1 VQGRDQAGPQTR
13 PRAACGRRAGL
24 ARPRAPSFFACDLV
38 AVAEAPER
46 AHAHLGS
53 LLSQP
58 RLQLGQGHVR
68 HLGQRRVDEVGMG
81 LGSTREPVP
90 ALRLRSGVP
99 SRPAHPLP
107 ADRAGGAHAKSGRG
121 LTAGQARVDGG
132 QNTRAEVEGQRFRH
146 TGWPPSP
153 ARTLN
158 QIGPDLGTPTDSI
171 GANTALVLQPG
182 FTWAPSALAPVTFA
196 GALLGAATPRRPV
209 LDGCMSGRLFP
220 DPMPQ
225 QASDFR
231 HGERQKPR
239 GARDGGFSPRWRACA
254 PQSDPHGPAGRA

>member
-1 VQGRDQAGPQTR
+1 MQGRDQVGPQTR

-171 GANTALVLQPG
+171 GANTALVLQ
-182 FTWAPSALAPVTFA
+182 L
-196 GALLGAATPRRPV
+196 
-209 LDGCMSGRLFP
+209 RL
-220 DPMPQ
+220 
-225 QASDFR
+225 
-231 HGERQKPR
+231 
-239 GARDGGFSPRWRACA
+239 
-254 PQSDPHGPAGRA
+254 

>member
-1 VQGRDQAGPQTR
+1 M
-13 PRAACGRRAGL
+13 
-24 ARPRAPSFFACDLV
+24 

-53 LLSQP
+53 LLSQA

-99 SRPAHPLP
+99 FRPAHPLP

-171 GANTALVLQPG
+171 GANTALEGL
-182 FTWAPSALAPVTFA
+182 
-196 GALLGAATPRRPV
+196 
-209 LDGCMSGRLFP
+209 
-220 DPMPQ
+220 
-225 QASDFR
+225 
-231 HGERQKPR
+231 
-239 GARDGGFSPRWRACA
+239 ACA
-254 PQSDPHGPAGRA
+254 PGNARLRGMIAACERRLDLLGSREGIPVPRRAPTLAAGRDEIQRSPP

>member
-1 VQGRDQAGPQTR
+1 MQGRDQAGPQTR

-99 SRPAHPLP
+99 SRPAQGLP
-107 ADRAGGAHAKSGRG
+107 ADGAGRAHAKPGRG
-121 LTAGQARVDGG
+121 LAAGQALVDRG
-132 QNTRAEVEGQRFRH
+132 QNTSAKVEGQRLGHARLASLASPCPESDRPHFGNSNRLYQREHRSNARH
-146 TGWPPSP
+146 HCP
-153 ARTLN
+153 
-158 QIGPDLGTPTDSI
+158 
-171 GANTALVLQPG
+171 
-182 FTWAPSALAPVTFA
+182 
-196 GALLGAATPRRPV
+196 
-209 LDGCMSGRLFP
+209 
-220 DPMPQ
+220 
-225 QASDFR
+225 
-231 HGERQKPR
+231 
-239 GARDGGFSPRWRACA
+239 
-254 PQSDPHGPAGRA
+254 

>member
-1 VQGRDQAGPQTR
+1 
-13 PRAACGRRAGL
+13 
-24 ARPRAPSFFACDLV
+24 
-38 AVAEAPER
+38 
-46 AHAHLGS
+46 
-53 LLSQP
+53 
-58 RLQLGQGHVR
+58 
-68 HLGQRRVDEVGMG
+68 MG

-121 LTAGQARVDGG
+121 LTAGQARLDGG

-171 GANTALVLQPG
+171 GANTALAPLPIVLVEL
-182 FTWAPSALAPVTFA
+182 LARLCVADAMA
-196 GALLGAATPRRPV
+196 GPERNRAEQTSFVAAV
-209 LDGCMSGRLFP
+209 GDL
-220 DPMPQ
+220 
-225 QASDFR
+225 
-231 HGERQKPR
+231 
-239 GARDGGFSPRWRACA
+239 
-254 PQSDPHGPAGRA
+254 